1 MESSKNKQYY
11 NFIDS
16 ASDDNILDWINP
28 TAESKS
34 ADELHST
41 DLLGDGLSKSLIENE
56 PFFNDFREITKSD
69 DFYRL
74 KTDEV
79 IDLGYLSLFAYNS
92 QDESRS
98 IEERQKWA
106 DYFTQQSIKIYGAS
120 DPEVVNR
127 IENGES
133 AEIIKEY
140 EPIFAD
146 VKNWLENKY
155 KGVFE
160 ALETEGRTDKLSP
173 NEVYDFFEAGLEAL
187 KIEDARFED
196 WKVEMKPEAS
206 ILSCEANKKAIMIG
220 ENRAKMDPR
229 KLKGL
234 FAHEVLRHAMTAENG
249 KDLGVEASL
258 PHYINTEEGFAKIYE
273 LSMSGEFPQL
283 TMDNYSDIGWCLG
296 QIDGVKHTRQELIE
310 RKLQRK
316 QNQGQKITEKT
327 IKVAEN
333 SAARIFRGTPGSEEV
348 SGIFTK
354 DISYFEGLIP
364 GLKYIKN
371 RLSVGDNIDE
381 IMAFASA
388 AKFNLYDEEHQK
400 IIKKKIMGKYAVNT
414 KLLLSPPVND
424 N

>member
-1 MESSKNKQYY
+1 M
-11 NFIDS
+11 
-16 ASDDNILDWINP
+16 
-28 TAESKS
+28 
-34 ADELHST
+34 
-41 DLLGDGLSKSLIENE
+41 
-56 PFFNDFREITKSD
+56 
-69 DFYRL
+69 
-74 KTDEV
+74 
-79 IDLGYLSLFAYNS
+79 
-92 QDESRS
+92 
-98 IEERQKWA
+98 
-106 DYFTQQSIKIYGAS
+106 
-120 DPEVVNR
+120 
-127 IENGES
+127 
-133 AEIIKEY
+133 
-140 EPIFAD
+140 
-146 VKNWLENKY
+146 
-155 KGVFE
+155 
-160 ALETEGRTDKLSP
+160 
-173 NEVYDFFEAGLEAL
+173 
-187 KIEDARFED
+187 
-196 WKVEMKPEAS
+196 
-206 ILSCEANKKAIMIG
+206 
-220 ENRAKMDPR
+220 
-229 KLKGL
+229 
-234 FAHEVLRHAMTAENG
+234 
-249 KDLGVEASL
+249 

>member
-1 MESSKNKQYY
+1 M
-11 NFIDS
+11 
-16 ASDDNILDWINP
+16 A
-28 TAESKS
+28 
-34 ADELHST
+34 
-41 DLLGDGLSKSLIENE
+41 KSLIENE
-56 PFFNDFREITKSD
+56 RFFNDFREITKSD

-106 DYFTQQSIKIYGAS
+106 DYFTEQSIKIYGAS

-234 FAHEVLRHAMTAENG
+234 FAHEVLRHAMTAEN
-249 KDLGVEASL
+249 
-258 PHYINTEEGFAKIYE
+258 
-273 LSMSGEFPQL
+273 
-283 TMDNYSDIGWCLG
+283 
-296 QIDGVKHTRQELIE
+296 
-310 RKLQRK
+310 
-316 QNQGQKITEKT
+316 
-327 IKVAEN
+327 
-333 SAARIFRGTPGSEEV
+333 
-348 SGIFTK
+348 
-354 DISYFEGLIP
+354 
-364 GLKYIKN
+364 
-371 RLSVGDNIDE
+371 
-381 IMAFASA
+381 
-388 AKFNLYDEEHQK
+388 
-400 IIKKKIMGKYAVNT
+400 
-414 KLLLSPPVND
+414 
-424 N
+424 

>member
-106 DYFTQQSIKIYGAS
+106 DYFTEQSIKIYGAS

-133 AEIIKEY
+133 AEIIK
-140 EPIFAD
+140 
-146 VKNWLENKY
+146 
-155 KGVFE
+155 
-160 ALETEGRTDKLSP
+160 
-173 NEVYDFFEAGLEAL
+173 
-187 KIEDARFED
+187 
-196 WKVEMKPEAS
+196 
-206 ILSCEANKKAIMIG
+206 
-220 ENRAKMDPR
+220 
-229 KLKGL
+229 
-234 FAHEVLRHAMTAENG
+234 
-249 KDLGVEASL
+249 
-258 PHYINTEEGFAKIYE
+258 
-273 LSMSGEFPQL
+273 
-283 TMDNYSDIGWCLG
+283 
-296 QIDGVKHTRQELIE
+296 
-310 RKLQRK
+310 
-316 QNQGQKITEKT
+316 
-327 IKVAEN
+327 
-333 SAARIFRGTPGSEEV
+333 
-348 SGIFTK
+348 
-354 DISYFEGLIP
+354 
-364 GLKYIKN
+364 
-371 RLSVGDNIDE
+371 
-381 IMAFASA
+381 
-388 AKFNLYDEEHQK
+388 
-400 IIKKKIMGKYAVNT
+400 
-414 KLLLSPPVND
+414 
-424 N
+424 